1 MAHTREIRILLNL
14 DNPEQHALNQ
24 QIEQIPKGQQANVMR
39 AILKAHFEGTEV
51 PDFPPFYYPSHRKAP
66 RENPARPPALNFVPE
81 TQRENSQH
89 PISVRV
95 AAEIP
100 QSASPTFSSATDQ
113 PAPTPRKTPLTF

>member
-14 DNPEQHALNQ
+14 DNPEQNALNQ

-51 PDFPPFYYPSHRKAP
+51 PDFPPFYFPSQQKAP
-66 RENPARPPALNFVPE
+66 RENSSRQPALSVVPE
-81 TQRENSQH
+81 IQREILQH
-89 PISVRV
+89 SIPMNV

-100 QSASPTFSSATDQ
+100 QSAPTIFSPATEQ
-113 PAPTPRKTPLTF
+113 PASRKTSITF